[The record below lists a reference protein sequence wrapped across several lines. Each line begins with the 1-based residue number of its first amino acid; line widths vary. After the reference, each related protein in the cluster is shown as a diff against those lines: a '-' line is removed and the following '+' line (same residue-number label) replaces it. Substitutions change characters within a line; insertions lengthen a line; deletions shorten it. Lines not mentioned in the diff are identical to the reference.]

1 MSAPHHNALHSTG
14 IIGSRRSRDNAI
26 WQPSGP
32 AFGDASFLS
41 GRQHGSQHTSLA
53 INLRRTAADLV
64 NLAPELDAIVT
75 GLSETHEVVVPALI
89 QDLQNARSDI
99 AYLTKLVHE
108 QRYIIEGRDQEIRIL
123 SQKLSSSQTLVADQT
138 NGNPAASPSTA
149 TSRTS
154 SKEDCKAGL

>member
-14 IIGSRRSRDNAI
+14 IIGSRDNAI
-26 WQPSGP
+26 WRPSGP
-32 AFGDASFLS
+32 VFGDASFLS
-41 GRQHGSQHTSLA
+41 GEQHGSQHPSLSTK
-53 INLRRTAADLV
+53 LRRTAAALV
-64 NLAPELDAIVT
+64 DLAPELDAVIT
-75 GLSETHEVVVPALI
+75 GLSGTHEVAVPAPI

-99 AYLTKLVHE
+99 TYLIQLVHE
-108 QRYIIEGRDQEIRIL
+108 QRCIIEGRDQEIRIL